1 MTDEASWPRETNLI
15 DQELAER
22 EAELAIINS
31 VQQALAS
38 RLDVQAIYTLV
49 GDKIRDIFDS
59 QVVMISTYDPDTQT
73 LEHVYAIE
81 RGEHIYAPGR
91 YPIRGF
97 RTQIVETRQPV
108 LVNTN
113 VAELAANMGQ
123 HTIPGTITPKSWLGV
138 PMMVGDQVT
147 GILSLQHIDRE
158 NAFDDSDVRLL
169 QTLAASM
176 SVALENA
183 RLFDDAQRLLDET
196 KQRANELQII
206 NRIQEGLAQKLD
218 RVAIYE
224 LVGEKLHPF
233 FKAADLS
240 IVIYDP
246 ETDQLSTPFQVE
258 NGERQVVFPYNVS
271 GKGFIAALL
280 KDPHELLINEHMEE
294 AVVKYQHVYSSG
306 KVLPKSALYVPIII
320 GDQMHGA
327 IILKNMEHERAFD
340 ETDIRLVK
348 TISNAMSI
356 ALENARLWEQEHL
369 YRKALEREFEI
380 GREIQSSFLPRALP
394 QPHGWEIAAAIKSAR
409 EVSGDFYDAF
419 ELTDGKIGIVIAD
432 VCDKG
437 LGAALFMTLFRSLI
451 RAVSNIDFFTS
462 AEYAGTISP
471 NRRIKNA
478 MSLTNK
484 YIAETHGHT
493 SMFCTIFFGILDTHS
508 GKLYYV
514 NGGHLPPMVI
524 DRDGIRETLRVTGPA
539 VGLDMEANY
548 AISEA
553 TLEPGDTLFAYT
565 DGLTD
570 MINSREE
577 YFNSEMIL
585 PLLAADQPLS
595 TLLDRIQAQV
605 KQFSA
610 GTDQVDDITLLVVRR
625 NINQFTDT
633 PSDYPTK

>member
-1 MTDEASWPRETNLI
+1 MMTDEASWPRETNLI

-73 LEHVYAIE
+73 IEHVYAIE

-113 VAELAANMGQ
+113 VAELAASLGQ

-138 PMMVGDQVT
+138 PMMVGEQVT

-158 NAFDDSDVRLL
+158 NAFDESDVRLL

-183 RLFDDAQRLLDET
+183 RLFDEAQRLLDET
-196 KQRANELQII
+196 KQRAYELQII
-206 NRIQEGLAQKLD
+206 NRLQEGLAKKLD
-218 RVAIYE
+218 RAAIYE
-224 LVGEKLHPF
+224 MVGEKLNTYFQP
-233 FKAADLS
+233 ADLS
-240 IVIYDP
+240 IVVYDP
-246 ETDQLSTPFQVE
+246 ETDLLSTPFQVE
-258 NGERQVVFPYNVS
+258 NGERQVALPYSLS
-271 GKGFIAALL
+271 GKGFIVALI
-280 KDPHELLINEHMEE
+280 KDPRELLINEHMEE
-294 AVVKYQHVYSSG
+294 AVLKYQNVYSSG
-306 KVLPKSALYVPIII
+306 RALPKSALYIPIII
-320 GDQMHGA
+320 GDQVHGA
-327 IILKNMEHERAFD
+327 IVLKDMEHERAFN
-340 ETDIRLVK
+340 ETDIRLLK
-348 TISNAMSI
+348 TVSNAMSI
-356 ALENARLWEQEHL
+356 ALENTRLWEQEHL

-380 GREIQSSFLPRALP
+380 GREIQSSFLPLTLP
-394 QPHGWEIAAAIKSAR
+394 QPHGWEIEAALKSAR

-419 ELTDGKIGIVIAD
+419 ELIDEKIGIVIAD

-462 AEYAGTISP
+462 AEYTGTITPS
-471 NRRIKNA
+471 RRIKNA
-478 MSLTNK
+478 VSLTNK
-484 YIAETHGHT
+484 YIAEIHGHT

-508 GKLYYV
+508 GKLSYV

-524 DRDGIRETLRVTGPA
+524 DCSGIKETLRVTGPA
-539 VGLDMEANY
+539 VGLDLESNY
-548 AISEA
+548 TIGEI
-553 TLEPGDTLFAYT
+553 TLDPGDILFAYT
-565 DGLTD
+565 DGLPD
-570 MINSREE
+570 MINSKEE
-577 YFNSEMIL
+577 YFTNEMII
-585 PLLAADQPLS
+585 PLFAEDQPLS
-595 TLLDRIQAQV
+595 TLLDRIKVQIE
-605 KQFSA
+605 QFSV
-610 GTDQVDDITLLVVRR
+610 GSTQMDDITMLVVRR

-633 PSDYPTK
+633 PPD

>member
-1 MTDEASWPRETNLI
+1 MTDETSWPRELNLM

-22 EAELAIINS
+22 EAELDIINS

-73 LEHVYAIE
+73 IEHVYAIE

-97 RTQIVETRQPV
+97 RTQIVESRQPV

-113 VAELAANMGQ
+113 VAEQAASLGQ

-158 NAFDDSDVRLL
+158 NAFDESDVRLL

-183 RLFDDAQRLLDET
+183 RLFDEAQRLLDET
-196 KQRANELQII
+196 KHRANELQII

-218 RVAIYE
+218 RTAIYE
-224 LVGEKLHPF
+224 LVGEKLSSF
-233 FKAADLS
+233 FRPVDLS
-240 IVIYDP
+240 IMTYDS
-246 ETDQLSTPFQVE
+246 ETDLLSIPFETE
-258 NGERQVVFPYNVS
+258 NGKRRNVQPYNVS

-280 KDPHELLINEHMEE
+280 KDRHELLINEHMEE
-294 AVVKYQHVYSSG
+294 AVVRYQNVYSSG
-306 KVLPKSALYVPIII
+306 KALPKSVLYEPILM

-327 IILKNMEHERAFD
+327 IVLKDMQRERTFD
-340 ETDIRLVK
+340 ETHIRLMK

-380 GREIQSSFLPRALP
+380 GREIQSSFLPHALP
-394 QPHGWEIAAAIKSAR
+394 QPQGWEIAAALKSAR

-419 ELTDGKIGIVIAD
+419 ELTDGKIGLVIAD

-451 RAVSNIDFFTS
+451 RAVSNIDFFTNS
-462 AEYAGTISP
+462 EYAGAISP
-471 NRRIKNA
+471 SSRIKNA

-484 YIAETHGHT
+484 YIAETHGQT

-508 GKLYYV
+508 GILSYV

-524 DRDGIRETLRVTGPA
+524 DSSGLKETLRVTGPA
-539 VGLDMEANY
+539 VGLDLEANY
-548 AISEA
+548 TISEA

-570 MINSREE
+570 MVNLKEE
-577 YFNSEMIL
+577 YFDTERII
-585 PLLAADQPLS
+585 PLLSADQTLA
-595 TLLDRIQAQV
+595 TLLDRIKVQTE
-605 KQFSA
+605 QFSA
-610 GTDQVDDITLLVVRR
+610 GTSQVDDITMLVVRR
-625 NINQFTDT
+625 NVNQFKDT
-633 PSDYPTK
+633 PPD